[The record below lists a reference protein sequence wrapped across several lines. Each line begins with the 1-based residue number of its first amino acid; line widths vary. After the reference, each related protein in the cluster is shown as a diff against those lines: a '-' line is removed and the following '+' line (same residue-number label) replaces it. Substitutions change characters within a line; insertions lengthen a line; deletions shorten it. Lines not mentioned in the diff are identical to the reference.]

1 VVLVDQPPTRFGT
14 HPIVTHRI
22 ETDHNVGFA
31 AACNLGVAHASAP
44 FVLLINNDAWLA
56 DGAVPPLL
64 AALAALEP
72 DVAGACLKL
81 LYPDGETIQSAGGLW
96 FTRDGIGFPR
106 ALGETDRGQHDRLA
120 DHQIGVP
127 SGAAAVYRTSAW
139 REAGGMAEEFFCYC
153 EDGDIGLAMVAA
165 GHRFAWL
172 PAVRVLHELSS
183 SSSAHSQ
190 FKAFHV
196 ERNHF
201 AVALHSPAAAPVP
214 ASRASRAPARS
225 HPRSSG
231 PGRARSR
238 CCRAHWHDAASSRAG
253 FPAAP
258 IASRVSWPRG
268 ACRSPTCCARATR
281 RNRRSKWRVT
291 AWPAWPRGAAPSARP
306 RAHRSR

>member
-201 AVALHSPAAAPVP
+201 AVALHSESAATLAALPLFS
-214 ASRASRAPARS
+214 ALRIARMS
-225 HPRSSG
+225 I
-231 PGRARSR
+231 
-238 CCRAHWHDAASSRAG
+238 DALAG
-253 FPAAP
+253 
-258 IASRVSWPRG
+258 RG
-268 ACRSPTCCARATR
+268 AGAGLASESGAGSLASTLVRAWTGALAMLPGALARRRELARRFPGGADRVARFLATR
-281 RNRRSKWRVT
+281 RVPLSDLL
-291 AWPAWPRGAAPSARP
+291 
-306 RAHRSR
+306 RSRNS